1 LEEAFRQKYVERIGS
16 GLFIERPEPLGLRK
30 GQRDPGMI
38 LKLPSDAIEQSSL
51 RHGCSTSRVPARATS
66 TRRGILRE
74 VAQNSKKRPSAALCR
89 DTQLFARGARRSRR
103 MWRA

>member
-1 LEEAFRQKYVERIGS
+1 LEEAFREKRVERIGS
-16 GLFIERPEPLGLRK
+16 GLFIERPEPSSLRK

-38 LKLPSDAIEQSSL
+38 LKFPSDAIEQSSL
-51 RHGCSTSRVPARATS
+51 RHGCSTSRVSARATS

-74 VAQNSKKRPSAALCR
+74 VAQKSKKWPSALLCR
-89 DTQLFARGARRSRR
+89 DTQLSAAVSGSLRR